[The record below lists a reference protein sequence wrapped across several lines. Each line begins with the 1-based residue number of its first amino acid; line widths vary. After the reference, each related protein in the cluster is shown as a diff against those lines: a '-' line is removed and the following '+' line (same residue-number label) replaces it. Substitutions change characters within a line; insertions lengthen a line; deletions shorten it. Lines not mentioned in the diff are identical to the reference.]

1 MSKKKKIFIG
11 FVILGIVLIGV
22 GLFLIFI
29 QKKEESPEVPPKQ
42 VEEPTMKQEHESY
55 DKFVMDNFEI
65 KGDFEY
71 VIEFDVTNKNNRD
84 YKDAYLILTFLRDDG
99 STIYFVDI
107 SIGDIKNGETKHIE
121 YKTFYDFTTAA
132 DYTFYI
138 EE

>member
-1 MSKKKKIFIG
+1 
-11 FVILGIVLIGV
+11 
-22 GLFLIFI
+22 
-29 QKKEESPEVPPKQ
+29 
-42 VEEPTMKQEHESY
+42 MKQEHESY